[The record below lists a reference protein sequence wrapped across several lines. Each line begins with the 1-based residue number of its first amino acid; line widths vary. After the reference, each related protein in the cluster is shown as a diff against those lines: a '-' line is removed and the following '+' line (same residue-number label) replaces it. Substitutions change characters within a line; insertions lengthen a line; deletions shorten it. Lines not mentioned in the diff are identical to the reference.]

1 MPESTKPRPAL
12 ILLEPYEKIVGWIY
26 LPLFFLGLP
35 MLVTIA
41 AMLLHINVLSVRV
54 QVLLNAGLELFS
66 FVLLAVCFHRY
77 LGRCFRQTRSFPGRY
92 FVGLVAGVVIYY
104 FGTALMG
111 FLTDLIDPGLENVNN
126 ATIEDMA
133 GANVPVMLVYTI
145 LLAPLVEEL
154 LVRGTIFTTLRPHS
168 RFLAYA
174 VSIAIFCLIHV
185 MGYVGRYPLRILA
198 LCFVQ
203 YLPASFAL
211 AWALEYSG
219 SIWTSISVHMLANTI
234 AMAVMLLVQ

>member
-1 MPESTKPRPAL
+1 MPEYIKPRPAL
-12 ILLEPYEKIVGWIY
+12 ILLEAYEKIIGWVY
-26 LPLFFLGLP
+26 LPLFFLVLP
-35 MLVTIA
+35 TVLGIA

-92 FVGLVAGVVIYY
+92 FVGLVVGIVIYY
-104 FGTALMG
+104 FGTALMS
-111 FLTDLIDPGLENVNN
+111 FLTQLIEPGLENINN

-133 GANVPVMLVYTI
+133 GANVYTI

-219 SIWTSISVHMLANTI
+219 SIWTSISVHMVANTI